1 MERNNEEILILANIN
16 LREINCVY
24 VLFQLAEMK
33 MAKNVPERFMNP
45 AQVEKLEPEP
55 EPNI

>member
-1 MERNNEEILILANIN
+1 MERNNVQILILANIN
-16 LREINCVY
+16 LREIKCVK
-24 VLFQLAEMK
+24 VLLQLYEMK
-33 MAKNVPERFMNP
+33 MAKSVPERFMNP